1 MTEKLCMKFPACF
14 DEHSVLPIEFEERE
28 QFHSL
33 KTTAI
38 LSTQTVSNL
47 KCKVFMCIPEV
58 QSE

>member
-1 MTEKLCMKFPACF
+1 MKFPACF